1 MLSLIVR
8 STENFDSVNCKYFI
22 LVVCLH
28 TYRHTYYV
36 CLISIERNVKNVK
49 KLLCGVLLPLCDVLL
64 SLFDVLFF
72 ITWYICFCHYVVC
85 FCKYVG
91 CFCHYVV
98 WFCLYLMCFCRYYG
112 FFSHYVHLSLWDV
125 FWHDV
130 VRVLLFVIIWGAF
143 AIMWCAFVV
152 IWSAFVVIWSAFA
165 VIWGAFVIMCIL
177 SVEIVQI
184 NRIYWWFKQ
193 EAHGV

>member
-1 MLSLIVR
+1 MLSLIAR

-72 ITWYICFCHYVVC
+72 ITWYA
-85 FCKYVG
+85 
-91 CFCHYVV
+91 
-98 WFCLYLMCFCRYYG
+98 
-112 FFSHYVHLSLWDV
+112 
-125 FWHDV
+125 
-130 VRVLLFVIIWGAF
+130 FVIMWCAFVSMWGAF
-143 AIMWCAFVV
+143 AIMLCDFVFIWCAFVV
-152 IWSAFVVIWSAFA
+152 MMGSFH
-165 VIWGAFVIMCIL
+165 IMCICHYGMCFDMMWYVCFCL
-177 SVEIVQI
+177 SLYGVLLPLCGVLLSLSEVLLSLFGVLLSLCAFC
-184 NRIYWWFKQ
+184 RWKLFK
-193 EAHGV
+193 